1 MENKS
6 SHIGTYSVRIVKYL
20 SDILSPILCQIF
32 NNSFET
38 GHFPNFCKVARVIP
52 LFKSGDCSSLNNF
65 RPISILPIFSKIFEK
80 LVYQQLYGFLMK
92 NNFFTQEQYGFRR
105 NFSTSDA
112 IINMTQFVYDSLDL
126 GKTVVSFFLDF
137 SKAFDCV
144 NHVVLLRKLEACG
157 VRGLANNWFCSYL
170 NNRSQYVEIK
180 NEVSSSKLIEY
191 GVPQGSTLGPL
202 LFLIFINDFPS
213 CSNFFKFTLFAD
225 DSIYLAHLITQTL
238 V

>member
-1 MENKS
+1 M
-6 SHIGTYSVRIVKYL
+6 IRW
-20 SDILSPILCQIF
+20 ILAKQWF
-32 NNSFET
+32 
-38 GHFPNFCKVARVIP
+38 H
-52 LFKSGDCSSLNNF
+52 
-65 RPISILPIFSKIFEK
+65 
-80 LVYQQLYGFLMK
+80 
-92 NNFFTQEQYGFRR
+92 
-105 NFSTSDA
+105 
-112 IINMTQFVYDSLDL
+112 
-126 GKTVVSFFLDF
+126 FFLDF

-225 DSIYLAHLITQTL
+225 DSTL
-238 V
+238 SCSFDHSNTSLMKIELERQLLPVLQWLSHNRIKHNSDNPSL